1 MKILVLKL
9 DGSQLAE
16 LQAEPSWKG
25 ADMRAALKE
34 HLQPG
39 EWVHQM
45 VCGSDLIRDC
55 QTLQELGL
63 ASGSVVSATIVSE
76 VCILLPNGAQIK
88 TPPEGTVGTLKER
101 LATHDL
107 VCPAG
112 DSKTLELVCDGHVLD
127 DDEPLLSLSGRGG
140 LALRVVRALYSLN
153 AYCASLHAQ
162 RTAAPETMNGF
173 RAGSWPRFSNHCME
187 CQQPLHWVSGD
198 SSGGGRH
205 RAGTFF
211 CQGCMLTFHVDE
223 LND

>member
-1 MKILVLKL
+1 MHPV
-9 DGSQLAE
+9 
-16 LQAEPSWKG
+16 
-25 ADMRAALKE
+25 E
-34 HLQPG
+34 HLLYYGCATLPPLVFCVHPMHFLYCKFHADIAPIGGHDGMDAPG
-39 EWVHQM
+39 GKGDFHWLHHTKFECNYGVPFPINLDLMFGTWAEYDVWKET
-45 VCGSDLIRDC
+45 GELTTSDKAKALM
-55 QTLQELGL
+55 
-63 ASGSVVSATIVSE
+63 SA
-76 VCILLPNGAQIK
+76 
-88 TPPEGTVGTLKER
+88 
-101 LATHDL
+101 
-107 VCPAG
+107 
-112 DSKTLELVCDGHVLD
+112 KTLELVCDGHVLD